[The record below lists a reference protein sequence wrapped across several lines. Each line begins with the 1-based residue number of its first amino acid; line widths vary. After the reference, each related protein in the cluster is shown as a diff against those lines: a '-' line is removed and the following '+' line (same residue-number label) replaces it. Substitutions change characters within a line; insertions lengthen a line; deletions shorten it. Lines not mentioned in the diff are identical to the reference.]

1 VTPAQLLQSAAL
13 LGLFVLL
20 AGAYGLLYSLGHV
33 RGRQQLVI
41 AARISYAAQC
51 ATTLAILWLTPLTFG
66 WKAFVALS
74 CLAYLAIPPL
84 TLRFLR
90 LTHNF
95 PEHRT

>member
-1 VTPAQLLQSAAL
+1 MTPVQLLLSAAL

-33 RGRQQLVI
+33 RAKQQLVI
-41 AARISYAAQC
+41 AGRISYAAQC

-66 WKAFVALS
+66 WKVLVALS
-74 CLAYLAIPPL
+74 CVAYVAIPPV
-84 TLRFLR
+84 TLRLLR